1 MKRKIYIFLDVDGVL
16 NNINFWKKNYFKY
29 GFSAGTY
36 SIDEKNIKT
45 LAKLHRKLKDKYE
58 LHYVLSSTWR
68 LSKDG
73 QAVILNRLR
82 DNGIKLDG
90 ITEPN
95 NSEDRG
101 KLILNYLNN
110 LQSYDLAIAMDDD
123 TFDINPYLTENFHLV
138 APDFHTGLT
147 CYETRLI
154 RKIIKEIEKKWKKRE
169 KEF

>member
-1 MKRKIYIFLDVDGVL
+1 MKKKIYIFLDVDGVL

-36 SIDEKNIKT
+36 SIDERNIRT

-58 LHYVLSSTWR
+58 LHYILSSTWR

-73 QAVILNRLR
+73 QAVIWNRLR
-82 DNGIKLDG
+82 ENGIKLDG

-95 NSEDRG
+95 HSEDRG

-110 LQSYDLAIAMDDD
+110 LQSYDLAIAIDDD
-123 TFDINPYLTENFHLV
+123 TFDIKPYLTEKFYLV
-138 APDFHTGLT
+138 TPDFHMGFTS
-147 CYETRLI
+147 CEMKLI
-154 RKIIKEIEKKWKKRE
+154 KKIIKGMEKKWKKKE

>member
-1 MKRKIYIFLDVDGVL
+1 MKKKIYIFLDVDGVL

-36 SIDEKNIKT
+36 SIDERNIKT

-101 KLILNYLNN
+101 KLILNYLSN
-110 LQSYDLAIAMDDD
+110 LQSYDLAIAMG
-123 TFDINPYLTENFHLV
+123 ILIAEQL
-138 APDFHTGLT
+138 GE
-147 CYETRLI
+147 YETRDKLI
-154 RKIIKEIEKKWKKRE
+154 DAYKELMQMSI
-169 KEF
+169 

>member
-1 MKRKIYIFLDVDGVL
+1 MKKKIYIFLDVDGVL

-73 QAVILNRLR
+73 QAVYHE
-82 DNGIKLDG
+82 
-90 ITEPN
+90 T
-95 NSEDRG
+95 SEKG
-101 KLILNYLNN
+101 CA
-110 LQSYDLAIAMDDD
+110 QGSA
-123 TFDINPYLTENFHLV
+123 
-138 APDFHTGLT
+138 G
-147 CYETRLI
+147 
-154 RKIIKEIEKKWKKRE
+154 
-169 KEF
+169 